1 MNDLLFDLL
10 QWSSL
15 DCGRMEYIPTRLNIR
30 TSVESAIR
38 KVHSQAESKKITIT
52 HNINEDILVY
62 EDINFTEFIIRNLLS
77 NAIKFS
83 PENSNIEISLNKT
96 NNNHQL
102 SIIDHGIGMTQEQI
116 TESFQLGTKS
126 RLGTNGERGT
136 GLGLLV
142 CKDMIEKGG
151 NRIFIHSIL
160 GEGTTVTFTL
170 KAENPEHRKNKLY
183 SKKED

>member
-1 MNDLLFDLL
+1 MNVVYI
-10 QWSSL
+10 
-15 DCGRMEYIPTRLNIR
+15 CGKYHIGLSTPRI
-30 TSVESAIR
+30 
-38 KVHSQAESKKITIT
+38 KKI
-52 HNINEDILVY
+52 NVGKFDPVIL
-62 EDINFTEFIIRNLLS
+62 RCRLRL
-77 NAIKFS
+77 
-83 PENSNIEISLNKT
+83 SLNKT